1 MGLPQMRASFLFITI
16 LFFLNFAPK
25 LEKINLNRQMSK
37 VVTTLIMFLLTFD
50 VEGTENTTYVLSQ
63 NVSTVEIREAETSAI
78 QYSQRKQSR
87 KRRRSRVKSSRHVNV
102 EHVKDSVKMT
112 KVVETLAVKSFLRV
126 NLDTLTTDY
135 VAQDGEVISGTLGSY
150 QLTIADKATVTLEGV
165 DITQI
170 PNSPAYQF
178 AGITCSGDA
187 TIILA
192 KGTTSKVKGGYENY
206 PGIYVPEGMT
216 LTIKG
221 SGTLESSSQGWASAI
236 GGGKDLSCG
245 NIVIEEG
252 RIKAEGGKNAAAIG
266 SGWFSSCGD
275 ITIQSAVEGV
285 SLVLQKSGSSGIGAG
300 KDASCGTVTIADS
313 TKVTLK

>member
-1 MGLPQMRASFLFITI
+1 
-16 LFFLNFAPK
+16 
-25 LEKINLNRQMSK
+25 MSK
-37 VVTTLIMFLLTFD
+37 VLTTLIMFLLAFD
-50 VEGTENTTYVLSQ
+50 VEGTENTTYVLSEDI
-63 NVSTVEIREAETSAI
+63 SIVEIQEAETSAI
-78 QYSQRKQSR
+78 QYSQRKHSR
-87 KRRRSRVKSSRHVNV
+87 KRRRSRVRSSRQVNV
-102 EHVKDSVKMT
+102 EQGKKSAQMT
-112 KVVETLAVKSFLRV
+112 KDDETLKMKSPLRV
-126 NLDTLTTDY
+126 CLDTLTTDY
-135 VAQDGEVISGTLGSY
+135 LAQDGEVISGTLGSY

-178 AGITCSGDA
+178 AGINCVGDA

-192 KGTTSKVKGGYENY
+192 EGTTSKVKGGYENY

-221 SGTLESSSQGWASAI
+221 LGALESSSQGWASAI

-275 ITIQSAVEGV
+275 ITIRSAVESV
-285 SLVLQKSGSSGIGAG
+285 TLVLQKSGGSGIGAG

-313 TKVTLK
+313 TKVTVE